1 MIEPNFYDDPRR
13 GFFNDLA
20 ARWDDEEPSAETM
33 VAGLA
38 GRAELLN
45 LQPGQDLL
53 EVGCGTGKTSA
64 WLAAQVAPGK
74 VTAVDFAAE
83 MIARA
88 QAKDIAAEFACVD
101 VCSESL
107 GEECYDVILCF
118 HCFPHF
124 RDQPAAM
131 RNLAAALRPGGRF
144 IVMHL
149 AGSEHINS
157 FHAGLD
163 GPVCSDHLPQGQQ
176 WDGLLDAVGLAERT
190 HIDREDL
197 FFLEAVKSSI

>member
-1 MIEPNFYDDPRR
+1 MIDDNSHDDPRR
-13 GFFNDLA
+13 GFFNELA
-20 ARWDDEEPSAETM
+20 AGWDDEEPSAETM

-38 GRAELLN
+38 ARAELLN

-53 EVGCGTGKTSA
+53 EVGCGTGKTTA
-64 WLAAQVAPGK
+64 WLAEQVAPGA
-74 VTAVDFAAE
+74 VTAVDFASE

-88 QAKDIAAEFACVD
+88 EAKTIPATFACLD
-101 VCSESL
+101 VCSEPL
-107 GEECYDVILCF
+107 GEDRYDVILCF

-131 RNLAAALRPGGRF
+131 RNFAAALRPGGRL

-157 FHAGLD
+157 FHAGLE
-163 GPVCSDHLPQGQQ
+163 GPVCSDHLPQGPQ
-176 WDGLLDAVGLAERT
+176 WAELLSPVGLAERT

-197 FFLEAVKSSI
+197 FFLDAVTK